1 LSIRQR
7 KFLSIITIF
16 FLYFKQDSASAF
28 LRDFNTD
35 DIQCINL
42 FATSVDLWEISQPI
56 RDIVV
61 NNLRSNVTVPVRFS
75 YTITR
80 NPPNQDNSGDIAAVV
95 TGEHIINITP
105 QNITIRN
112 ALIEIL
118 NGTTESRTTTYD
130 LEYYL
135 KYLIIISFLEILQL

>member
-1 LSIRQR
+1 MSIRQR

-61 NNLRSNVTVPVRFS
+61 NNLRSNVIVPVRFS

-80 NPPNQDNSGDIAAVV
+80 NPPNQDSSGDISAVV
-95 TGEHIINITP
+95 TGEHTVNIEEKD
-105 QNITIRN
+105 IDIRN
-112 ALIEIL
+112 ALIKIL
-118 NGTTESRTTTYD
+118 NGTTESRITTYD
-130 LEYYL
+130 FEN
-135 KYLIIISFLEILQL
+135 